1 MKEPELLKT
10 NVIHHFLSD
19 EIIFQLIQNNNNN
32 NNDNNDNNN
41 WPHPFIYLFI
51 YLFELCFM
59 LTNIHIKI

>member
-32 NNDNNDNNN
+32 NNNNNDNNDNNN
-41 WPHPFIYLFI
+41 
-51 YLFELCFM
+51 
-59 LTNIHIKI
+59 